1 MRWDLRETMPG
12 RRTDRVS
19 ALIQRE
25 LSDIIQ
31 RELKDPRV
39 GFCTISQVQV
49 STDLRYADVKVSV
62 VGDKQQ
68 KRNSITGLKSAAG
81 FLRREVVQRIGLR
94 HAPELRFELDD
105 SVDQLMRIDRLL
117 KRIHTQE
124 EVSSPTDDEAI
135 KPN

>member
-1 MRWDLRETMPG
+1 MPG

-19 ALIQRE
+19 VLIQRE

-68 KRNSITGLKSAAG
+68 KRTSITGLKSAAG

-117 KRIHTQE
+117 KRIHTSE
-124 EVSSPTDDEAI
+124 ESSSPADDEAI

>member
-1 MRWDLRETMPG
+1 MPG

-19 ALIQRE
+19 VLIQRE

-49 STDLRYADVKVSV
+49 SADLRYADVKVSV
-62 VGDKQQ
+62 IGDKRQ
-68 KRNSITGLKSAAG
+68 KRNSITGLKNAAG

-124 EVSSPTDDEAI
+124 KVSSPADDEAI
-135 KPN
+135 EPNYGEFKK

>member
-1 MRWDLRETMPG
+1 MRG

-19 ALIQRE
+19 VLIQRE

-31 RELKDPRV
+31 RELRDPRV
-39 GFCTISQVQV
+39 GFCTVSQVEV
-49 STDLRYADVKVSV
+49 SPDLRYADVKVSV
-62 VGDKQQ
+62 VGDKKQ

-105 SVDQLMRIDRLL
+105 SVDQLMQIDRLL
-117 KRIHTQE
+117 KRIHTQDGI
-124 EVSSPTDDEAI
+124 SSTADDEAMETD
-135 KPN
+135 

>member
-1 MRWDLRETMPG
+1 MPG

-19 ALIQRE
+19 VLIQRE

-62 VGDKQQ
+62 VGDKRQ

-105 SVDQLMRIDRLL
+105 SVDQLMRIDRLI

-124 EVSSPTDDEAI
+124 EISSLADDEAI
-135 KPN
+135 EPN

>member
-1 MRWDLRETMPG
+1 MPG

-19 ALIQRE
+19 VLIQRE

-62 VGDKQQ
+62 VGDKRQ
-68 KRNSITGLKSAAG
+68 KRNSITGLKNAAG

-124 EVSSPTDDEAI
+124 KVSSSADDEAI
-135 KPN
+135 EPN

>member
-1 MRWDLRETMPG
+1 MPG
-12 RRTDRVS
+12 RRTDRVGV
-19 ALIQRE
+19 LIQRE

-31 RELKDPRV
+31 RDLKDPRV
-39 GFCTISQVQV
+39 SFCTISQVEV

-62 VGDKQQ
+62 VGDKKQ

-94 HAPELRFELDD
+94 HAPELRFELDN
-105 SVDQLMRIDRLL
+105 SVDQLMQIDRLL

-124 EVSSPTDDEAI
+124 ETPSPTDDEAI

>member
-1 MRWDLRETMPG
+1 MPG

-31 RELKDPRV
+31 RELRDPRV
-39 GFCTISQVQV
+39 TFCTISQVEV
-49 STDLRYADVKVSV
+49 SADLRYADVKVSV
-62 VGDKQQ
+62 IGDKKQ
-68 KRNSITGLKSAAG
+68 KRNSIIGLKNAAG

-117 KRIHTQE
+117 KQIHTQE
-124 EVSSPTDDEAI
+124 EISSAADDDAVETS
-135 KPN
+135 

>member
-1 MRWDLRETMPG
+1 MKWDLRETMPG

-19 ALIQRE
+19 VLIQRE

-49 STDLRYADVKVSV
+49 STDLRYADIKVSV

-68 KRNSITGLKSAAG
+68 KRKSITGLKSAAG

-124 EVSSPTDDEAI
+124 EISSPTDDEAI

>member
-1 MRWDLRETMPG
+1 MRWNLREIMPG

-19 ALIQRE
+19 VLIQRE

-62 VGDKQQ
+62 VGDKRQ
-68 KRNSITGLKSAAG
+68 KRNSITGLKNAAG

-124 EVSSPTDDEAI
+124 KVSSPDDDEAI
-135 KPN
+135 EPN

>member
-1 MRWDLRETMPG
+1 MPG

-19 ALIQRE
+19 VLIQRE

-39 GFCTISQVQV
+39 GFCTISQVEV

-62 VGDKQQ
+62 VGDKRQ

-105 SVDQLMRIDRLL
+105 SVDQLMQIDRLL
-117 KRIHTQE
+117 KQIHTE
-124 EVSSPTDDEAI
+124 ESTSSLPDDEAI
-135 KPN
+135 EAH

>member
-1 MRWDLRETMPG
+1 MPG

-19 ALIQRE
+19 VLIQRE

-124 EVSSPTDDEAI
+124 EISSPTDDEVI
-135 KPN
+135 KPD

>member
-1 MRWDLRETMPG
+1 MPG

-39 GFCTISQVQV
+39 TFCTISQVEV
-49 STDLRYADVKVSV
+49 SADLRYADVKVSV
-62 VGDKQQ
+62 TGDKKQ
-68 KRNSITGLKSAAG
+68 KRNSIAGLKNAAG

-117 KRIHTQE
+117 KQINTQE
-124 EVSSPTDDEAI
+124 KSSSAADDEAVETS
-135 KPN
+135 

>member
-1 MRWDLRETMPG
+1 MSG

-31 RELKDPRV
+31 RELRDPRV
-39 GFCTISQVQV
+39 TFCTISQVEV

-62 VGDKQQ
+62 TGGKKQ
-68 KRNSITGLKSAAG
+68 KRNSIAGLKNAAG

-117 KRIHTQE
+117 KQINTQE
-124 EVSSPTDDEAI
+124 KSSSAADDEAVETS
-135 KPN
+135 

>member
-1 MRWDLRETMPG
+1 MPG

-19 ALIQRE
+19 VLIQRE

-62 VGDKQQ
+62 VGDKRQ
-68 KRNSITGLKSAAG
+68 KRNSITGLKNAAG

-124 EVSSPTDDEAI
+124 KVSSPTDDEAI
-135 KPN
+135 EPNYSEFKK

>member
-1 MRWDLRETMPG
+1 MPG

-19 ALIQRE
+19 VLIQRE

-39 GFCTISQVQV
+39 GFCTISQVEV

-62 VGDKQQ
+62 VGDKKQ
-68 KRNSITGLKSAAG
+68 KRSSITGLKSAAG

-117 KRIHTQE
+117 KQIHTE
-124 EVSSPTDDEAI
+124 EGTSTLPDDEAI
-135 KPN
+135 EPH

>member
-1 MRWDLRETMPG
+1 MPG

-19 ALIQRE
+19 VLIQRE

>member
-1 MRWDLRETMPG
+1 MPG
-12 RRTDRVS
+12 RRTDRVGV
-19 ALIQRE
+19 LIQRE
-25 LSDIIQ
+25 LSEIIQ

-49 STDLRYADVKVSV
+49 STDLKYADIKVSV
-62 VGDKQQ
+62 VGDKRQ

-124 EVSSPTDDEAI
+124 EVSSPADDEAI
-135 KPN
+135 ESN

>member
-1 MRWDLRETMPG
+1 MPG

-68 KRNSITGLKSAAG
+68 KRKSITGLKSAAG

-124 EVSSPTDDEAI
+124 ENASPANDEAI
-135 KPN
+135 ESN

>member
-1 MRWDLRETMPG
+1 MPG
-12 RRTDRVS
+12 RRTERVGV
-19 ALIQRE
+19 LIQRE
-25 LSDIIQ
+25 LSEIIQ

-49 STDLRYADVKVSV
+49 STDLKYADIKVSV
-62 VGDKQQ
+62 VGNKKQ
-68 KRNSITGLKSAAG
+68 KRNTIMGLKSAAG

-117 KRIHTQE
+117 KQVHTE
-124 EVSSPTDDEAI
+124 EGISSPSDDEVI
-135 KPN
+135 ETN

>member
-1 MRWDLRETMPG
+1 MPG
-12 RRTDRVS
+12 RRTDRVGV
-19 ALIQRE
+19 LIQRE
-25 LSDIIQ
+25 LSEIIQ

-49 STDLRYADVKVSV
+49 STDLKYADIKVSV
-62 VGDKQQ
+62 VGDKRQ

-105 SVDQLMRIDRLL
+105 SVDQLMQIDRLL
-117 KRIHTQE
+117 KKIHTE
-124 EVSSPTDDEAI
+124 EENSSPSDNEPTR
-135 KPN
+135 PN

>member
-1 MRWDLRETMPG
+1 MPG

-19 ALIQRE
+19 VLIQRE

-62 VGDKQQ
+62 VGDKRQ
-68 KRNSITGLKSAAG
+68 KQNSITGLKSAAG

-124 EVSSPTDDEAI
+124 EVSSSADDEAI
-135 KPN
+135 EPN

>member
-1 MRWDLRETMPG
+1 MPG

-19 ALIQRE
+19 VLIQRE

-39 GFCTISQVQV
+39 GFCTISQVEV
-49 STDLRYADVKVSV
+49 SADLRYADVKVSV
-62 VGDKQQ
+62 VGDKRQ

-117 KRIHTQE
+117 KQIHTE
-124 EVSSPTDDEAI
+124 EGTSSLPDDEAI
-135 KPN
+135 EPH

>member
-1 MRWDLRETMPG
+1 MPG
-12 RRTDRVS
+12 RRTDRVGV
-19 ALIQRE
+19 LIQRE
-25 LSDIIQ
+25 LSEIIQ

-49 STDLRYADVKVSV
+49 STDLKYADIKVSV
-62 VGDKQQ
+62 VGDKKQ

-105 SVDQLMRIDRLL
+105 SVDQLMQIDRLL
-117 KRIHTQE
+117 KQIHTE
-124 EVSSPTDDEAI
+124 EENSSPSDNEPTQS
-135 KPN
+135 N

>member
-1 MRWDLRETMPG
+1 MPG

-19 ALIQRE
+19 VLIQRE

-39 GFCTISQVQV
+39 TFCTISQVEV
-49 STDLRYADVKVSV
+49 SADLRYADVKVSV
-62 VGDKQQ
+62 IGDKKQ
-68 KRNSITGLKSAAG
+68 KRNSIAGLKNAAG

-105 SVDQLMRIDRLL
+105 SVDQLMRIDHLL
-117 KRIHTQE
+117 KQIHTQE
-124 EVSSPTDDEAI
+124 EVSSAADDEAVETS
-135 KPN
+135 

>member
-1 MRWDLRETMPG
+1 MPG

-19 ALIQRE
+19 VLIQRE

-39 GFCTISQVQV
+39 GFCTISQVEV
-49 STDLRYADVKVSV
+49 SADLKYADVKVSV
-62 VGDKQQ
+62 VGNKRQKQ
-68 KRNSITGLKSAAG
+68 NSIIGLKSAAG

-105 SVDQLMRIDRLL
+105 SVDQLMRIDYLL
-117 KRIHTQE
+117 KQIDTE
-124 EVSSPTDDEAI
+124 EGISVPSEDEVI
-135 KPN
+135 ETN

>member
-1 MRWDLRETMPG
+1 MPG

-19 ALIQRE
+19 VLIQRE

-39 GFCTISQVQV
+39 GFCTVSQVKV
-49 STDLRYADVKVSV
+49 SPDLRYADVKVSV
-62 VGDKQQ
+62 VGDKKQ

-81 FLRREVVQRIGLR
+81 FLRREIVQRIGLR

-105 SVDQLMRIDRLL
+105 SVDQLMQIDRLL
-117 KRIHTQE
+117 KRIHTRE
-124 EVSSPTDDEAI
+124 GISSAADDEAI
-135 KPN
+135 ETN